1 MKPITFTLILICA
14 VAIVSCRKDRNNVDI
29 KTYDQ
34 QQIQQYMSAN
44 GLTSSMQRDLTGG
57 DTTGMYYQ
65 ILTPGNTA
73 KPAMD
78 YPTQVSIVF
87 TIKSFDGKYL
97 ATDTI
102 SNHYYDFVGHLPQD
116 SKILGKGVMLALV
129 NNLKYV
135 GGRMRLLVPSHLA
148 FGAAGFG
155 TGSSDA
161 NNRIAGNQCLDY
173 YINVIDDQATYDDVC
188 IKNYILANNWKESDF
203 TKLPSGVRYKI
214 TRAGVPSNTVTST
227 SVLEVQ
233 FSGYLFNGALTADS
247 YNTNTGTGVTIDLS
261 TDSHTGLRQAL
272 LYGTPG
278 AQMTVLVPSTLAY
291 STGSNGGTVPVN
303 SCYRYDVNILSVQQ

>member
-14 VAIVSCRKDRNNVDI
+14 VAMVSCRKDRNNVDI

-34 QQIQQYMSAN
+34 QQMVQYMSEN
-44 GLTSSMQRDLTGG
+44 GLTSSMQRDLTSG

-73 KPAMD
+73 KPID
-78 YPTQVSIVF
+78 YSTQVSVVY
-87 TIKSFDGKYL
+87 TLKSFDGKF
-97 ATDTI
+97 ASTDTTY
-102 SNHYYDFVGHLPQD
+102 NHYYNFVGHIQNNQYMA
-116 SKILGKGVMLALV
+116 KGVMLALI

-148 FGAAGFG
+148 FGTAGRG

-161 NNRIAGNQCLDY
+161 NNRVAGNQGLDY
-173 YINVIDDQATYDDVC
+173 YINIVDNQAAYDDVA

-203 TKLPSGVRYKI
+203 TKLPSGVRYRI
-214 TRAGVPSNTVTST
+214 TRAGVASNTVTAT

-233 FSGYLFNGALTADS
+233 YSGFLFDGILTADS
-247 YNTNTGTGVTIDLS
+247 YNTSTGTGVSMDLS
-261 TDSHTGLRQAL
+261 TDTHTGLRQAL

-291 STGSNGGTVPVN
+291 GTDTNGGTIPVN